1 MTIKEFDVI
10 QSEDIKA
17 YVVTNGD
24 YSVAISSKSQAFMVC
39 NMINRLVR
47 NVNEENKLLN
57 EELEQCRAVIEN
69 RWKEYLESKGDV
81 E

>member
-1 MTIKEFDVI
+1 MTIKEFDVKS
-10 QSEDIKA
+10 SEDISA

-24 YSVAISSKSQAFMVC
+24 YSVAIIGEAQAFMVC

-57 EELEQCRAVIEN
+57 EELEQCQAVIEN

>member
-1 MTIKEFDVI
+1 MTIKEFDVKS
-10 QSEDIKA
+10 SEDISA

-24 YSVAISSKSQAFMVC
+24 YSVAISSESQAFMVC
-39 NMINRLVR
+39 NMINRLVW

-57 EELEQCRAVIEN
+57 EELEQCQAVIEN

>member
-1 MTIKEFDVI
+1 MSIKEFDVKS
-10 QSEDIKA
+10 SEDISA
-17 YVVTNGD
+17 YVVTNED
-24 YSVAISSKSQAFMVC
+24 YSVALSSESQAFMVC

-47 NVNEENKLLN
+47 YVNEENKLLN

-69 RWKEYLESKGDV
+69 RWSEYLEKKGDV